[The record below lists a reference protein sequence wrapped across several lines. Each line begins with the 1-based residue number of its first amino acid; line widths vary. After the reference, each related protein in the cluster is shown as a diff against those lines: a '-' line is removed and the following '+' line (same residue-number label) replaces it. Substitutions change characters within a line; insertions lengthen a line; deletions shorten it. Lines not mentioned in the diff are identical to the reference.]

1 MLPKQFHLKM
11 AIIALCRQSGDLP
24 CQSHDI
30 AKALGCPRRKLEASL
45 QDLVRQGFLI
55 GWRGPAG
62 GYTATDEGRAV
73 DVYGLWR
80 AFTPVTHWGHRLA
93 GKWRGVSLEEAL
105 NIKRAERSAA

>member
-11 AIIALCRQSGDLP
+11 AILALCRQSGGLL
-24 CQSHDI
+24 CQSYEI
-30 AKALGCPRRKLEASL
+30 AEGLGCPRRKLEESL

-55 GWRGPAG
+55 GRRGPAG

-93 GKWRGVSLEEAL
+93 QKWRGVSLEEAL
-105 NIKRAERSAA
+105 NLAPARREVA